1 MRRVHGQQSEAV
13 AQEVTTRREPLTD
26 KDACMIDV
34 LSRKRGQKF
43 TFPTSKQSSKMSAMK
58 KCTFLIKNL

>member
-34 LSRKRGQKF
+34 LSRKRGQKSD
-43 TFPTSKQSSKMSAMK
+43 FP
-58 KCTFLIKNL
+58 I